1 MGRYRVTVEGAFSAS
16 HQLKT
21 YDGLLEPMHG
31 HRFRVQARLV
41 GERLDEM
48 GVLMD
53 FVQVEKL
60 LNDVLTGFHDRHL
73 NDLPDFGRVNPSAE
87 NVARAIFESLCV
99 KLDEPRLL
107 ERVTVWEA
115 PNCSASY
122 SEEA

>member
-16 HQLKT
+16 HQLVT

-31 HRFRVQARLV
+31 HRWRVEVRLV

-48 GVLMD
+48 GVLID
-53 FVQVEKL
+53 FVVVEKL
-60 LNDVLTGFHDRHL
+60 LNDILTGFHDRHL
-73 NDLPDFGRVNPSAE
+73 NDLSPFKQANPSAE
-87 NVARAIFESLCV
+87 NVARAIFESV
-99 KLDEPRLL
+99 REKLDAPDLL

-122 SEEA
+122 SEET